1 LGRGSLDFARS
12 TVGLLENPPL
22 PQLQPH
28 TLSICRGTHIE
39 NWHRTGEARRCI
51 LHGMRV
57 VDSSRQAVEM
67 MKIDETGLKKPSTIL
82 CPYLSSKMGARI
94 GQ

>member
-1 LGRGSLDFARS
+1 
-12 TVGLLENPPL
+12 
-22 PQLQPH
+22 
-28 TLSICRGTHIE
+28 
-39 NWHRTGEARRCI
+39 
-51 LHGMRV
+51 MRV

-67 MKIDETGLKKPSTIL
+67 MKNDETGLKKPSTIL